1 MDEIESLVPAGKAE
15 LAPWMPGRVKVSLQY
30 LTEEPRHLRSMLL
43 SQHGIKPPYI
53 EETCVLLPHERVFPM
68 LECFLPAFESLRKSG
83 AIPTKSELQG
93 YSILDRDSLTLSY
106 VL

>member
-1 MDEIESLVPAGKAE
+1 MTGY
-15 LAPWMPGRVKVSLQY
+15 VKVSLQY
-30 LTEEPRHLRSMLL
+30 LTQEPQHLRSILL

-53 EETCVLLPHERVFPM
+53 EETCVLLPHEQVFPL

-83 AIPTKSELQG
+83 AIPGKSELQG
-93 YSILDRDSLTLSY
+93 YRILDRDSLTLSY